1 MAATAKQETER
12 KCDAEKRQLQLTLE
26 SEIAELQARLRLFQK
41 VDNWLGQG
49 IRPES
54 NADQE
59 ACTQLD
65 RISAENRQLRVSLAE
80 AQTSL
85 VLVQTE
91 MSQVK
96 SHYEDKCR
104 QLNRFLSV
112 DEFQLKIYLTI

>member
-1 MAATAKQETER
+1 MEMR
-12 KCDAEKRQLQLTLE
+12 KGADWRD
-26 SEIAELQARLRLFQK
+26 IR
-41 VDNWLGQG
+41 

-96 SHYEDKCR
+96 SHYEEKCR

-112 DEFQLKIYLTI
+112 DEFQMKIYLTI